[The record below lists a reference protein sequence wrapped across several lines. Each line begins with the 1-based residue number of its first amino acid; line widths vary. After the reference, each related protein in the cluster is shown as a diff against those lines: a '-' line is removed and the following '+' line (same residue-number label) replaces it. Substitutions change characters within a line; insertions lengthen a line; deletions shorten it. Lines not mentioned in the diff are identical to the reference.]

1 MSDSKSFVP
10 RAPSGPLLVRA
21 VFWLASFQV
30 VAASVLALSAAG
42 SDLLADVVSV
52 HLPSQSFWPALKP
65 SVALD
70 PAPVAMVVSG
80 GFSSADVMV
89 RGLGFDARIWLAIGN
104 LAHGVI
110 PVSIGICIA
119 LLAQRLLRGDPFDR
133 RMSRAAFATASF
145 VGAGGLIWQLCSGIG
160 ESLASAQVLAVT
172 GWSIDDSD
180 VVGDDLSAIGWPLP
194 SVDVLVDS
202 WPIAAALAIAAVGV
216 AIRYGETV
224 TADRAA
230 LRRETEGLV

>member
-1 MSDSKSFVP
+1 MPNSKGFVP
-10 RAPSGPLLVRA
+10 RARAARPLVRA
-21 VFWLASFQV
+21 VFWLASFQA
-30 VAASVLALSAAG
+30 VAASVVALSITG

-52 HLPSQSFWPALKP
+52 HLPVQSFWPMLKP

-89 RGLGFDARIWLAIGN
+89 GGLGFDARIWLALGD

-110 PVSIGICIA
+110 PVSVGICIA

-133 RMSRAAFATASF
+133 RMSRAVFATASF
-145 VGAGGLIWQLCSGIG
+145 VGVGGLIWQLCSGIG
-160 ESLASAQVLAVT
+160 ESIASAQVLAVT
-172 GWSIDDSD
+172 GWTIDESE
-180 VVGDDLSAIGWPLP
+180 VVGDNLSAIGWPLP
-194 SVDVLVDS
+194 SVAGLVDS

-230 LRRETEGLV
+230 LKRETEGLV

>member
-1 MSDSKSFVP
+1 MPNSKGFVP
-10 RAPSGPLLVRA
+10 RARSARPLVRA
-21 VFWLASFQV
+21 VFWLASFQA
-30 VAASVLALSAAG
+30 VAASVVALSITG

-52 HLPSQSFWPALKP
+52 HLPVQSFWPMLKP

-80 GFSSADVMV
+80 GFSSADVVV
-89 RGLGFDARIWLAIGN
+89 RGLAFDARIWLALGD

-110 PVSIGICIA
+110 PVSVSICIA

-133 RMSRAAFATASF
+133 RMSRAVFATASF
-145 VGAGGLIWQLCSGIG
+145 VGAGGLIWQLCSGVGGSI
-160 ESLASAQVLAVT
+160 ASAQVLAVT
-172 GWSIDDSD
+172 GWTIDDSE

-194 SVDVLVDS
+194 SVAVLVDS
-202 WPIAAALAIAAVGV
+202 WPLAAALAIAAVGV

-230 LRRETEGLV
+230 LKRETEGLV